1 MTERLRLCI
10 IGGPDVDKRI
20 PLLQR
25 LEDDFEVSAIGS
37 EASIAARFEQFGYRF
52 ESYPL
57 SRRFDLGSDF
67 QAVLSL
73 RSRIRR
79 LRPQIVHC
87 FDTKPSVVGRIAAR
101 LEGVPV
107 VLATLPGLGGLFT
120 YHSLQV
126 RWRRWVYLHL
136 HRLACRLSDRTVFQN
151 ADDRDR
157 FCRLDVVNH
166 ARSHLI
172 RGSGVCAS
180 RFNSDAVSP
189 GKRVET
195 RRNFGLDGQAPVVTL
210 VSRLIRSK
218 GIVDLLDAVPFIRAG
233 RPNVQIVAVGGLDP
247 EAVDR
252 LSRREVDR
260 LRQQVIWLGERAEI
274 PELLACSDVLV
285 FPSFYREGIPRVLVE
300 AALLGVPIACADNV
314 GSCEVVEHERTGLCF
329 PARRPR
335 LLANTVLRLLDD
347 LPLRT
352 RLAEEARRHAL
363 QYFELSVI
371 ADQHQAL
378 YRDLWESHSRPSGQS
393 VICAGA

>member
-1 MTERLRLCI
+1 VVSGLILNGAPILMLSQNNSRAAARYFGSEDCVTERLRLCI

-25 LEDDFEVSAIGS
+25 LDDDFEVSAIGS
-37 EASIAARFEQFGYRF
+37 EESIAERFEQSGYKF
-52 ESYPL
+52 ESYSL

-67 QAVLSL
+67 QAVFSL

-79 LRPQIVHC
+79 LRPHIVHC

-120 YHSLQV
+120 YHSFQV

-151 ADDRDR
+151 TDDRDR
-157 FCRLDVVNH
+157 FCRLDVVSH

-180 RFNSDAVSP
+180 RFNGDEVSP
-189 GKRVET
+189 AKRIEK
-195 RRNFGLDGQAPVVTL
+195 R
-210 VSRLIRSK
+210 
-218 GIVDLLDAVPFIRAG
+218 
-233 RPNVQIVAVGGLDP
+233 
-247 EAVDR
+247 R
-252 LSRREVDR
+252 LSRREVRR
-260 LRQQVIWLGERAEI
+260 LRQRVIWLGERAEI
-274 PELLACSDVLV
+274 PDLLACSDVLV

-314 GSCEVVEHERTGLCF
+314 GSCEVVEHQRTGLCF
-329 PARRPR
+329 PAQRPR
-335 LLANTVLRLLDD
+335 MLANAVLRLLDD
-347 LPLRT
+347 LPLRS
-352 RLAEEARRHAL
+352 RLAAAARRHAL
-363 QYFELSVI
+363 RYFELSVI
-371 ADQHQAL
+371 ADQHQEL
-378 YRDLWESHSRPSGQS
+378 YRDLWESHSRPPSQS
-393 VICAGA
+393 AICAGA